1 MRLIEMDNSTA
12 NGNEMESDDELEIIG
27 EIIRRD
33 IPQRGSRPPQDEL
46 RDYDSVNGRDGTIGS
61 DTPSTG
67 HQSTIPLSE
76 ENSTFEGI
84 LPLLR
89 KQGLIILVV
98 LVFFVASSFL
108 YFEFFKLENA
118 NQGLTQRLGDLEERA
133 SELEDINRNLNEMV
147 TVSTSEAAQ
156 KSFDGTIALD
166 NKSYNIG
173 DVATVV
179 VRDTDIN
186 TNPEK
191 EDTVDVSL
199 VNSNTNDQIPITLTE
214 TGINT
219 GEFTQ
224 KFMLARETGETKIK
238 VDTND
243 SIELIYTDE
252 KSAKGLR
259 EVRKATADIV

>member
-1 MRLIEMDNSTA
+1 MANSTA

-46 RDYDSVNGRDGTIGS
+46 RDYDRVNDRDRDIESG
-61 DTPSTG
+61 TPSTR

-108 YFEFFKLENA
+108 YFEFSKLESA
-118 NQGLTQRLGDLEERA
+118 NQVSTQRLGDLEERA
-133 SELEDINRNLNEMV
+133 SELEDINRNLEDRLNEMV
-147 TVSTSEAAQ
+147 TVPTSEAAQ
-156 KSFDGTIALD
+156 KSFDGTIVLD

-173 DVATVV
+173 DVATTV
-179 VRDTDIN
+179 VRDTDLN

-191 EDTVDVSL
+191 EDTVDVFL
-199 VNSNTNDQIPITLTE
+199 INIDTGDQIPITLTE

-238 VDTND
+238 VDIND